1 MGHLGDRLY
10 VYAVFYVLS
19 LNRSKKRMKTKLII
33 SILCTVVMA
42 TLAVSAIA
50 KELRFNNPLPE
61 SRPETKEINMF
72 AKDVGA
78 NSDGKL
84 TVKVFSGGSLGLE
97 NADLLRTLPK
107 GIVDMSL
114 LWANYLGRDAP
125 ELSSVL
131 VQGSIG
137 TVDELNAALPVVQDI
152 FQEEFDKWEVTTVGN
167 LAIPMLYASV
177 FCRDEPVRTLEDLKT
192 KKLRVWTKDQVMTF
206 TRLGVAAQIINQNE
220 MYVAM
225 KTGVVDCAVYPAL
238 YAHTVSLQEVAKYSA
253 YLYPIA
259 AGPYTLGMSAIKW
272 KALSDAEKQ
281 FLTKAAD
288 DVWQRT
294 NEYSSDYQRELA
306 AREKLTEQGVTIL
319 DDYSE
324 EDRKVF
330 LDAVSVTWKEITEDA
345 GGKAPQY
352 RQRILDAL
360 GR

>member
-1 MGHLGDRLY
+1 
-10 VYAVFYVLS
+10 
-19 LNRSKKRMKTKLII
+19 MKTRLIT
-33 SILCTVVMA
+33 SLLCA
-42 TLAVSAIA
+42 TAVATFALSAGA

-61 SRPETKEINMF
+61 SRPETQEINQF
-72 AKDVGA
+72 AKDVAA
-78 NSDGKL
+78 NSGGDL
-84 TVKVFSGGSLGLE
+84 SVKVYSGGSLGLE
-97 NADLLRTLPK
+97 NADLLRSLPK
-107 GIVDMSL
+107 GVVDMSL

-152 FQEEFDKWEVTTVGN
+152 FQEEFDKWGVTTVGN

-177 FCRDEPVRTLEDLKT
+177 YCRDEPVRTLADLKR

-259 AGPYTLGMSAIKW
+259 AGPYTLGMSSKKW
-272 KALSDAEKQ
+272 KSLSEAEKG

-288 DVWQRT
+288 DVWKRT
-294 NEYSSDYQRELA
+294 NEYSSDYERELA
-306 AREKLTEQGVTIL
+306 ARKKLAGQGVTTL
-319 DDYSE
+319 EDFSE
-324 EDRKVF
+324 ADRKVF
-330 LDAVSVTWKEITEDA
+330 LDAVSVTWKEITEEA
-345 GGKAPQY
+345 GGKAPEY

>member
-1 MGHLGDRLY
+1 
-10 VYAVFYVLS
+10 
-19 LNRSKKRMKTKLII
+19 MKTKLI
-33 SILCTVVMA
+33 T
-42 TLAVSAIA
+42 TLFCSVAAVTLTLSAHA
-50 KELRFNNPLPE
+50 NELRFNNPLPE
-61 SRPETKEINMF
+61 SRPETQEINAF

-78 NSDGKL
+78 NSNGAL
-84 TVKVFSGGSLGLE
+84 TVKVYSGGSLGLE

-137 TVDELNAALPVVQDI
+137 TVDELNAALPVVRDI
-152 FQEEFDKWEVTTVGN
+152 FQEEFDKWGVTTVGN

-177 FCRDEPVRTLEDLKT
+177 FCRDEPVRTLEDLKA

-259 AGPYTLGMSAIKW
+259 AGPYTLGMATAKW
-272 KALSDAEKQ
+272 QSLSDQEKQ
-281 FLTKAAD
+281 FLSAAAD
-288 DVWQRT
+288 EVWNRT
-294 NEYSSDYQRELA
+294 NEYSTDYERELA
-306 AREKLTEQGVTIL
+306 AREKLSTQGVTTL
-319 DDYSE
+319 EDFSE

-330 LDAVSVTWKEITEDA
+330 LEAVSVTWKEITEEA